1 MQRCEPDN
9 YLGKRIKMTGYVKS
23 ENVSSWAGLWIRVD
37 EANSKRYLTFDNMG
51 DRPITGTTDWKKYE
65 IVVDVPRNASR
76 ISYGALLGETGQ
88 IWFDN
93 ITFEIVDQTVPTTG
107 IFKRNKSTSLP
118 EPTNLD
124 FEK

>member
-1 MQRCEPDN
+1 
-9 YLGKRIKMTGYVKS
+9 
-23 ENVSSWAGLWIRVD
+23 
-37 EANSKRYLTFDNMG
+37 
-51 DRPITGTTDWKKYE
+51 
-65 IVVDVPRNASR
+65 VVDVPRNASR